1 MSTTLTALRYT
12 TGAIAGACVISLLV
26 AVGMALYGLTL
37 PKKISTDDKATLNK
51 VTTFRKNQNI
61 VNWVFGGT
69 AIASAILMGVL
80 YYMTMNENK
89 SA

>member
-12 TGAIAGACVISLLV
+12 TGAIVGACVISLLL
-26 AVGMALYGLTL
+26 AVGFAIYGLTL
-37 PKKISTDDKATLNK
+37 PKKVSTDDKATLDK

-69 AIASAILMGVL
+69 AIASMILVGVL
-80 YYMTMNENK
+80 YYMNMNENK

>member
-1 MSTTLTALRYT
+1 MSTTLTVLRYT
-12 TGAIAGACVISLLV
+12 TGAIVGACVISLLV
-26 AVGMALYGLTL
+26 AVGFAFYGLSL
-37 PKKISTDDKATLNK
+37 PKKISTNDKATLNK
-51 VTTFRKNQNI
+51 VTTFKNNQYI

-69 AIASAILMGVL
+69 AILSAILMYVL